1 MISYFDILL
10 RFGLAMLIGVI
21 IGLERQHA
29 HHPAGLRT
37 HVLVAL
43 SACVVMTT
51 GQLIMIHMRQYG
63 GGFDPAR
70 MACQVIPGIGFL
82 GAGSIIHARGSTT
95 GITTAAGLW
104 TTACIGLCAGA
115 GFYSLAILGAA
126 ILLLILTVM
135 KDIRK
140 PNGHAAP
147 ISTAEIKLV
156 TPSPTDTEALI
167 RRLAGLYNGQ
177 AKRITLK
184 RDDDSQYAGN
194 ATLTAQVRFVGTER
208 DQNMQAFGF
217 ALSTAL
223 HTRAFEI
230 TMIRK

>member
-1 MISYFDILL
+1 MISYSDILL
-10 RFGLAMLIGVI
+10 RFALAMLIGVV
-21 IGLERQHA
+21 IGLQRQRSQ
-29 HHPAGLRT
+29 HPAGLRT
-37 HVLVAL
+37 HMLVAL

-51 GQLIMIHMRQYG
+51 GQLIMIHLRQYG

-82 GAGSIIHARGSTT
+82 GAGSIIQARGSTK

-115 GFYSLAILGAA
+115 GFYSLAILGAIA
-126 ILLLILTVM
+126 LLLILTVM
-135 KDIRK
+135 KDIRT
-140 PNGHAAP
+140 PNGYAAP
-147 ISTAEIKLV
+147 TSTAEIKLV
-156 TPSPTDTEALI
+156 TSDPADTEALI
-167 RRLAGLYNGQ
+167 RKLSGLYRGET
-177 AKRITLK
+177 KRVTLK

-194 ATLTAQVRFVGTER
+194 ATLTAQIRFVGTKR
-208 DQNMQAFGF
+208 DQNMQAFSF

-223 HTRAFEI
+223 HSRAFEI